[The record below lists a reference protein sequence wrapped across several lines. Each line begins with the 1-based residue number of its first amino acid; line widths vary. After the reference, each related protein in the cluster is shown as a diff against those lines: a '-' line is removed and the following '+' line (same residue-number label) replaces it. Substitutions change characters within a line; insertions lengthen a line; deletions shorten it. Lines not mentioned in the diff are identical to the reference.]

1 MAGFISRNPVES
13 CLRGDKKE
21 RWGEGGGGHGMK
33 EK

>member
-1 MAGFISRNPVES
+1 MAGFISRNPMES

-21 RWGEGGGGHGMK
+21 RWGEGGVDGMK

>member
-21 RWGEGGGGHGMK
+21 RWGEGGGMA
-33 EK
+33 